1 MPEPP
6 PTLEDLLGPSVDEPE
21 EDEALTA
28 NERAILGRW
37 NETKPEGA
45 PSISE
50 TEALDARK
58 YMEPFGFTFEQALTA
73 YGLFVAGRPGIPPP
87 DQASAY
93 AVFERTAGIAGRAAE
108 TVRAATGAAAPISA
122 TLSTGRPD
130 IDKLVNEVAGQYG
143 VDPNLLMGFVIAE
156 SGGDPGAHNP
166 GTPANPEDSWG
177 LLQLNFLGGQ
187 GQGFVES
194 GAISGHEDV
203 IGYPEGARKNLE
215 LGAQALLA
223 AVALPGA
230 RNLQGQ
236 ELFDFVAVN
245 SGHGGIAG
253 FTGGASVAGDGTIAD
268 IVARGFPGEG
278 EPERQLTNT
287 EYAEWTAL
295 NQLYG
300 IPQNVYVTAK
310 KILGI
315 DPLQYWNEVKGYEL
329 QDALARNFITP
340 EQFQEAYYRR
350 LSLGQVENADRWGYT
365 LEEYSNALDSGLTD
379 EDLRTANRLG
389 IPLENYTWARQNGL
403 STEAIANSVRDG
415 VSLEQAVGNARL
427 EGITAQVE
435 AEFAAQWDKVTSQF
449 RPEVLA
455 TPGFQDYLDYR
466 RAQLASQYVSQR
478 LAQEQ
483 RRVSVTLAPARAPA
497 GTIPVITPGGAQN
510 IFYNPTTNEYVT
522 AEPPAEPEAPVP
534 IKMPGTDELI
544 EEAARSGVVTT
555 YAGPPVSL
563 YPEDTREMAAARR
576 RGAVRYAGISF
587 RQQATGVQEEFMRIQ
602 LGRAMETKKQEQV
615 TQAAKGA
622 QYAAAYQGARQPV
635 ELPQPEKPPPKK
647 RKPLVVSGPALT
659 SANLPIS
666 L

>member
-108 TVRAATGAAAPISA
+108 TVRAATGAVAPTGA

-143 VDPNLLMGFVIAE
+143 IDPNLLMGFVIAE
-156 SGGDPGAHNP
+156 SGGDPDAHNP
-166 GTPANPEDSWG
+166 GTAANPEDSWG

-253 FTGGASVAGDGTIAD
+253 FTGGASVAGRGTVGQ
-268 IVARGFPGEG
+268 IVAGGFPPGEG
-278 EPERQLTNT
+278 EVPQEWLDQATLLGLGGDLAKLAWRKGMSLEKMAAVKEASAALDLPMTDVLRMFETEPPERIPILIDMTLTRAALAKTRPTATEQEIADYAFRSVGAGIQRERAAAAFGAAVPFDQLQSLQGQMEQAQAQFPNVQINFEDAVAWSAAGRSVLDLGKQLNFQRQYQRFAGSMT
-287 EYAEWTAL
+287 EEDFGKAMALGRGDVYKGLQEMNAIRQRKIGDETLEQYTQRRIGQGATAREIERSIGAQVGREVLPTLTRRMREEAFEATRPAQVSYGRGRGAPAYEAYGTPLKAYAAMRTVPGYKTAEMLWGQRMKEAFLANPKVNPALTQQLQRSTAL
-295 NQLYG
+295 G
-300 IPQNVYVTAK
+300 T
-310 KILGI
+310 
-315 DPLQYWNEVKGYEL
+315 
-329 QDALARNFITP
+329 
-340 EQFQEAYYRR
+340 
-350 LSLGQVENADRWGYT
+350 
-365 LEEYSNALDSGLTD
+365 
-379 EDLRTANRLG
+379 ED
-389 IPLENYTWARQNGL
+389 
-403 STEAIANSVRDG
+403 VF
-415 VSLEQAVGNARL
+415 AVGAAPQQQQ
-427 EGITAQVE
+427 TAL
-435 AEFAAQWDKVTSQF
+435 T
-449 RPEVLA
+449 
-455 TPGFQDYLDYR
+455 
-466 RAQLASQYVSQR
+466 
-478 LAQEQ
+478 QE
-483 RRVSVTLAPARAPA
+483 L
-497 GTIPVITPGGAQN
+497 
-510 IFYNPTTNEYVT
+510 
-522 AEPPAEPEAPVP
+522 
-534 IKMPGTDELI
+534 
-544 EEAARSGVVTT
+544 
-555 YAGPPVSL
+555 
-563 YPEDTREMAAARR
+563 
-576 RGAVRYAGISF
+576 
-587 RQQATGVQEEFMRIQ
+587 
-602 LGRAMETKKQEQV
+602 
-615 TQAAKGA
+615 
-622 QYAAAYQGARQPV
+622 
-635 ELPQPEKPPPKK
+635 K
-647 RKPLVVSGPALT
+647 RKPRSYTP
-659 SANLPIS
+659 ANLPIY
-666 L
+666 